1 MSLRLDC
8 VNLLL
13 TYNDPEEKISNKE
26 SLLDQLIKNFED
38 CNPTYGIASREKAP
52 TTGMNH
58 YHVYIKLGRRCQKK
72 HGEEVLIV
80 NTIRPNLE
88 KVRNNIKAVIKYVM
102 KGGCYTQYGTCPV
115 NLKEEKLTKEKKAE
129 LMMNGNLEQLFLSGT
144 LGAIDIIRAQKLKS
158 IFQMNR
164 KQKGYEKKLVL
175 WFYGESG
182 EGKTRLATE
191 LAEQF
196 DSIYWL
202 SNEGLKWFDGF
213 ENQEFAIIDD
223 FRKSML
229 ADWSY
234 LLRLLDGYSLFVQI
248 KGGFTTWNPKVII
261 ITSPA
266 TPQQAFQW
274 TNKEG
279 EQEQWDKEEQL
290 LRRLMYNNELQIY
303 EFPLWEEKK
312 EQIYQT
318 IEDHLKRKRKT
329 EEENMMPEEWSIIE
343 PEGFITP
350 G

>member
-1 MSLRLDC
+1 MWLLSTLAERLERYGTEYGIC
-8 VNLLL
+8 CRETAPSTGTLHYHL
-13 TYNDPEEKISNKE
+13 
-26 SLLDQLIKNFED
+26 LIKCKKMVSIRNANNVIEIE
-38 CNPTYGIASREKAP
+38 GIIP
-52 TTGMNH
+52 H
-58 YHVYIKLGRRCQKK
+58 I
-72 HGEEVLIV
+72 
-80 NTIRPNLE
+80 E
-88 KVRNNIKAVIKYVM
+88 KVNNNIKRIIDYIKKNGDIAVLNPENAPKNTMINK
-102 KGGCYTQYGTCPV
+102 Q
-115 NLKEEKLTKEKKAE
+115 EKAK
-129 LMMNGNLEQLFLSGT
+129 LMMNGNLEELFLSGQ

-196 DSIYWL
+196 DSTYWL

-213 ENQEFAIIDD
+213 ENQEFAVIDD

-318 IEDHLKRKRKT
+318 LEEHLKRKRKT